1 MKKLTLLSVL
11 MIAFGINAGGTVA
24 SSNEA
29 VPDAHGGASDIRPV
43 YKYGVDHEI
52 HELKTN
58 YKRKNLSLLIGQA
71 DEVEMKRLRVMFLLL
86 MSLAQHPSPIR

>member
-1 MKKLTLLSVL
+1 MKNLTLLSVL
-11 MIAFGINAGGTVA
+11 MIVLGLNFGGTVA

-29 VPDAHGGASDIRPV
+29 APGVPGGVSDIRPV

-52 HELKTN
+52 QELKTN
-58 YKRKNLSLLIGQA
+58 YKSRNLSLLIGQA

-86 MSLAQHPSPIR
+86 MGLAQHPSPIR